1 MCARKILAVPPPRVR
16 SLTSRLASEVG
27 QELRSERLR
36 RRWTLEEVGR
46 RAGLSASMVQR
57 IESGGLASVDAYVRI
72 GLALGLTP
80 RLTMQNVR
88 DDRPQRDADP
98 VHATLGE
105 IEATQLRAA
114 GFEVMLDEPYQHF
127 QFAGRA
133 DVVAFERG
141 AHALLHIENRTRFP
155 DIQGFIGSYNAK
167 RAYLA
172 ADLARRLCVAG
183 GFRSTTHVVVA
194 LWSSEV
200 LRAIRMRESTFRSV
214 CPDPAEVFSS
224 WWDGSAPRDG
234 QVTSSLVV
242 FDPLPG
248 QRRSRRRWVGL
259 ESIRSI
265 EPRYRGYTDAL
276 DALRSRRMG

>member
-36 RRWTLEEVGR
+36 RLWTLEEVGR
-46 RAGLSASMVQR
+46 RAGLTASMVQR

-80 RLTMQNVR
+80 RLTMRNVR
-88 DDRPQRDADP
+88 DERPQRDADP

-105 IEATQLRAA
+105 VEATQLRAA

-133 DVVAFERG
+133 DVVAVDR
-141 AHALLHIENRTRFP
+141 AIPALLHVENRTRFP
-155 DIQGFIGSYNAK
+155 DIVGSYNAK

-172 ADLARRLCVAG
+172 ADLARRLAVAG
-183 GFRSTTHVVVA
+183 GIRSTTHVVVA
-194 LWSSEV
+194 LWASEV
-200 LRAIRMRESTFRSV
+200 LHAIRLRESTFRAV
-214 CPDPAEVFSS
+214 CPVFSS

-234 QVTSSLVV
+234 GVTSSLVV

-259 ESIRSI
+259 GSIRSI

-276 DALRSRRMG
+276 DALRSHRMG